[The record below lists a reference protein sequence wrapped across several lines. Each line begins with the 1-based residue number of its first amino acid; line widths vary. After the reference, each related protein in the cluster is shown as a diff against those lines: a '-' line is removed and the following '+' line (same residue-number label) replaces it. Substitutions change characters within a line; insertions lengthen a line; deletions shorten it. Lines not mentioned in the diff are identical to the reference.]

1 MARVT
6 GPLMSLDASGSI
18 ADTIVFSKWKGRN
31 YVRQHA
37 VPSNPRSDGQYYTR
51 AMMSFLAKNWA
62 ALSAADQLAW
72 TTLAAATNVSN
83 FNAYVKFNM
92 DRWTQEDGPAFTPTE
107 PATVAAVLGTL
118 TATGGK
124 GILTVSQAVT
134 TINDGWGCLFMIRSA
149 SSPAGALQYTRLGRV
164 HDGTNAV
171 EGVIRNLAAGTWFAQ
186 AVSFSE
192 SGAYGT
198 ASTAVSDTV
207 T

>member
-37 VPSNPRSDGQYYTR
+37 IPSNPRSAGQYFTR
-51 AMMSFLAKNWA
+51 AMMSFLAKQWA
-62 ALSAADQLAW
+62 GLAGADQTAW
-72 TTLAAATNVSN
+72 TTLAAATNISL

-92 DRWTQEDGPAFTPTE
+92 DKWTQEDGPLKTPTE
-107 PATVAAVLGTL
+107 ASAVASALGVLA
-118 TATGGK
+118 ATGGK
-124 GILTVSQAVT
+124 GILTLSQAVT
-134 TINDGWGCLFMIRSA
+134 TANAGWGCLFMIRNA
-149 SSPAGALQYTRLGRV
+149 SSPAGALQYVRLGRPV
-164 HDGTNAV
+164 DGTNAIT
-171 EGVIRNLAAGTWFAQ
+171 GVIRDLAAGTWFAQ
-186 AVSFSE
+186 GVSFSD
-192 SGAYGT
+192 GGQYGT